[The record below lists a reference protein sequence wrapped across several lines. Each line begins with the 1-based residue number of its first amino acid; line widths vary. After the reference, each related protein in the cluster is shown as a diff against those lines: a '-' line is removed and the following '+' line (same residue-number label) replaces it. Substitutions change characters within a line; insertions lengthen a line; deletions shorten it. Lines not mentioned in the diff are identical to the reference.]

1 MRVLLLEVGLWVV
14 GGGVGVESEEWEGR
28 GEGGGGDGVG
38 GSTRVVGWDGMV
50 LNRMGGD
57 GMGIDVEIE
66 VRLGGDIGRGGEV
79 VG

>member
-1 MRVLLLEVGLWVV
+1 
-14 GGGVGVESEEWEGR
+14 
-28 GEGGGGDGVG
+28 
-38 GSTRVVGWDGMV
+38 MV